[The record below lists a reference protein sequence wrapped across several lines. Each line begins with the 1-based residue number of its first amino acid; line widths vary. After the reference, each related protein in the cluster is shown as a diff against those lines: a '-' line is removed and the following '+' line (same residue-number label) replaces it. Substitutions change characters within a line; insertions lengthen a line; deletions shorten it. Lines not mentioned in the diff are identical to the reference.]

1 MGVALGGVAAI
12 SATIFYMLHHIPVK
26 TSLFLVEGIV
36 ERETGSSTLGRVSGL
51 ARRSGP
57 LAALF
62 LIPAFSLAGLPP
74 FSGFLGKTAVVTEGL
89 DQRSWWIVGAALAV
103 SLMTLVSMLKIWGG
117 AFWGAPDPMPSNG
130 EHAGILR
137 KHPLMSGVTTAVVT
151 LTLLIAVFAGPLY
164 RFCERAAIDVTD
176 SLAYPTAVLP

>member
-1 MGVALGGVAAI
+1 V
-12 SATIFYMLHHIPVK
+12 
-26 TSLFLVEGIV
+26 
-36 ERETGSSTLGRVSGL
+36 
-51 ARRSGP
+51 
-57 LAALF
+57 LF

-89 DQRSWWIVGAALAV
+89 EQRSWWIVAAAIAV
-103 SLMTLVSMLKIWGG
+103 SLMTLVSMLKIWSG
-117 AFWGAPDPMPSNG
+117 AFWGAPESVPVDG
-130 EHAGILR
+130 ERAGILR

-176 SLAYPTAVLP
+176 AASYPTAVLP